1 VRAGVLGGWCVGL
14 WVVVQLLGSASAAA
28 AELSIATPAAC
39 AVADELT
46 FRTERALGQ
55 PIESAAAVRCTIH
68 IARSAGLYAARM
80 EVETI
85 GSGRPSRLRS
95 FLAPTCAKLTE
106 TLALAVVL
114 AIGAGPEDGAAGA
127 SDPPAAGPAGSGSEA
142 SQAALAVA
150 ESSATLEMLQADT
163 PARTSDDTQASSGQ
177 PNVAASAALV
187 GDAGSLPGA
196 GLGVSLGAALGGE
209 LLELRL
215 LGTYLPAR
223 EASIETSSGSGG
235 VEIGLLAGSLAGCL
249 PRLLRASRLELGV
262 CAGAE
267 LGWLSGNGTGVDI
280 SRSGGTLWTAL
291 RADAAARWA
300 LGDGFALDLLFSALV
315 PTDRDEFTISEVG
328 PVFQTGTVVGRASL
342 GVSFAFGGPDSDAR

>member
-1 VRAGVLGGWCVGL
+1 V
-14 WVVVQLLGSASAAA
+14 WVVAQLLGSASAAA

-68 IARSAGLYAARM
+68 IARSAGMYAARM
-80 EVETI
+80 EVESI

-114 AIGAGPEDGAAGA
+114 AIGAGPEDVPAEAA
-127 SDPPAAGPAGSGSEA
+127 PAPGPAETASETNR
-142 SQAALAVA
+142 AALAIT
-150 ESSATLEMLQADT
+150 ESSATLATLQGDSAAAPADGE
-163 PARTSDDTQASSGQ
+163 ASSGA
-177 PNVAASAALV
+177 PSLAASAVLV
-187 GDAGSLPGA
+187 GDAGTLPGA
-196 GLGVSLGAALGGE
+196 GLGVSLGAAVGGE
-209 LLELRL
+209 SFELRL

-235 VEIGLLAGSLAGCL
+235 VEIGLLAASLAGCL
-249 PRLLRASRLELGV
+249 PRLLQTSRLELGA

-300 LGDGFALDLLFSALV
+300 LGGGFGLDLLLSALV

-328 PVFQTGTVVGRASL
+328 PVFQTATVVGRAGV
-342 GVSFAFGGPDSDAR
+342 GVSFVFGGPGSDVR